1 MSNFGNKLKKAFTIN
16 EMLDN
21 INYLTEK
28 NQNYP
33 SLLAP
38 PMRTE
43 ENWLTRIQ
51 KIKKAIA
58 FDICYLARKLLHT
71 EAEPP
76 QYYKNVY

>member
-1 MSNFGNKLKKAFTIN
+1 MSNFGNNLKKAFTIN

-43 ENWLTRIQ
+43 EN
-51 KIKKAIA
+51 
-58 FDICYLARKLLHT
+58 
-71 EAEPP
+71 
-76 QYYKNVY
+76 